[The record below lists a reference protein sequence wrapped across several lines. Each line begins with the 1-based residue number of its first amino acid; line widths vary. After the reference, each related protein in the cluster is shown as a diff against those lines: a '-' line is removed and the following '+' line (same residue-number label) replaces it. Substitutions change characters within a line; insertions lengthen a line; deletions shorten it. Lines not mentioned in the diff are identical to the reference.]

1 MIIEYFY
8 YDNGLKLKI
17 SFMLAN
23 AIIDNKKGGYHGIL
37 KTAMINYSYYF
48 YEQLDAKFTK

>member
-1 MIIEYFY
+1 
-8 YDNGLKLKI
+8 
-17 SFMLAN
+17 MLAN